1 MELCSF
7 DGCMLFYLTIVPLL
21 WFLGIPL
28 VLNLIWYVRKTINFL
43 YVAYL
48 VLAICFTVLY
58 FQGEEWTFVMWAP
71 TTLILAV
78 MVKSVGIPDYLTR
91 KFGQE
96 ESYKKSSRQ
105 SRWRKE
111 KSYKKEKKQ
120 SRWKSWKKANEEDRI
135 YEEAK
140 KKWEEDNKK
149 RSNSDYESKRE
160 RTWPKDESQDFGRE
174 DKKDESQD
182 FGREDKKDESQ
193 DFGRENKKD
202 NEAWKD
208 VYKKKNIENM
218 TRDELRYAFTVGA
231 YHEWKTATDE
241 EKKWIEEVKDELSK
255 RKRNRSFT
263 NPNY

>member
-1 MELCSF
+1 MWF
-7 DGCMLFYLTIVPLL
+7 VPTLL
-21 WFLGIPL
+21 
-28 VLNLIWYVRKTINFL
+28 
-43 YVAYL
+43 
-48 VLAICFTVLY
+48 LAI
-58 FQGEEWTFVMWAP
+58 
-71 TTLILAV
+71 
-78 MVKSVGIPDYLTR
+78 MVKSYGIPDYLTR

-96 ESYKKSSRQ
+96 ESYKKWSRQ

-120 SRWKSWKKANEEDRI
+120 SRWKSWKKTNEEDRI

-149 RSNSDYESKRE
+149 RSNSNYESKRE
-160 RTWPKDESQDFGRE
+160 QTYPKDESQDFGRE
-174 DKKDESQD
+174 D
-182 FGREDKKDESQ
+182 
-193 DFGRENKKD
+193 KKD

-218 TRDELRYAFTVGA
+218 TRGELRKAFLIGT
-231 YHEWKTATDE
+231 YQEWKTATDE